1 MSSDQMANGEA
12 YTGLHVNVERKA
24 RRGYAVDTGGT
35 VSINSGNLDAAD
47 TLTVKATDYWFGGQP
62 VSAAAQSVGIDGGDG
77 DPRKDVVFLDGNGD
91 AQVAKGTPA
100 PVSTD
105 QQGVTRFATY
115 RPTAPDLEAT
125 DAVILAEVWV
135 PAGADA
141 IAANDVEQRT
151 AYENRQSVLASQS
164 ITLTGGGDP
173 AADVTLDGVVDDQFQ
188 DMAVIVT
195 TDTDPG
201 FAADYG
207 YNYDWT
213 RTWDDTNQQIDV
225 DVGVSWDPDPGAGND
240 VSATVYAVHKDL

>member
-1 MSSDQMANGEA
+1 MTTETVDNGQA
-12 YTGLHVNVERKA
+12 VHAVYLNAERKA
-24 RRGYAVDTGGT
+24 RRGYSVDTGGT
-35 VSINSGNLDAAD
+35 VTINSGNLNDPD
-47 TLTVKATDYWFGGQP
+47 TLTVAAADYWFGGQP
-62 VSAAAQSVGIDGGDG
+62 VSSAQQDVRIDGGAG
-77 DPRKDVVFLDGNGD
+77 DPRKDIIYLDGAGNV
-91 AQVAKGTPA
+91 QVEKGSPA
-100 PVSTD
+100 PVPSD
-105 QQGVTRFATY
+105 QQGTIRFATY
-115 RPTAPDLEAT
+115 RPTPPDLAAT
-125 DAVILAEVWV
+125 DAVLLAEVWV
-135 PAGADA
+135 PAGANA
-141 IAANDVEQRT
+141 ITRDDVADRRKF
-151 AYENRQSVLASQS
+151 ENRRTVLTSQS

-240 VSATVYAVHKDL
+240 VSATVYVVHKDL